1 MRRLTILA
9 VALALSLLLAGSA
22 SARSLR
28 MRTDPNDS
36 PGSAD
41 IRKVWTDASQGV
53 FVRISTWKRVSNR
66 RASYTVALDT
76 KGSRDYD
83 FTIGMSGHFGEV
95 STVDEHR
102 FVTGDVGQRRVRR
115 INPRTFAFLG
125 PRGWFDL
132 EKPVR
137 FVVLARTTGG
147 RRRDR
152 APNVGRYI
160 RL

>member
-1 MRRLTILA
+1 MRRVTLVA
-9 VALALSLLLAGSA
+9 VALALSMLFTGSA

-28 MRTDPNDS
+28 LRTDPKDS
-36 PGSAD
+36 VGSAD
-41 IRKVWTDASQGV
+41 IRRIWTDASQGV
-53 FVRISTWKRVSNR
+53 FVRISTWNR
-66 RASYTVALDT
+66 IDNQRASYTVALDT

-83 FTIGMSGHFGEV
+83 FVIDMSGHFGEV
-95 STVDEHR
+95 EAVDEHR
-102 FVTGDVGQRRVRR
+102 FVTDDIGHRRVRR
-115 INPRTFAFLG
+115 INARTFAFLG

-137 FVVLARTTGG
+137 FVVLSRPNG

-152 APNVGRYI
+152 APNVGRYV